1 MIEVFR
7 TNVECREQAN
17 RLIGEIHKN
26 FPGYKVNFD
35 LDDCDR
41 ILRVVSENGSVA
53 VSSLMSLVKNFGFSV
68 EVLPD
73 L

>member
-1 MIEVFR
+1 MVEVFK
-7 TNVECREQAN
+7 TNIEETFQSKIVAAILEA
-17 RLIGEIHKN
+17 H

-41 ILRVVSENGSVA
+41 ILRIEAAEINQ
-53 VSSLMSLVKNFGFSV
+53 SSIKTVLNERGYIC

-73 L
+73 